1 MTSRHKR
8 KVNNRNKRA
17 AAASARNVNAAQV
30 SPVPVPEKKETAS
43 SAAPAAQEYENTAG
57 TVPGNAPVPPE
68 QTKNNAA
75 PAPEGNDSA
84 PHSLQAGVNTASD
97 KEDSVPEKTDGIS
110 DLTAQVDSVAAHLED
125 STEKG
130 EQEGKEQDSGS
141 RDSGVLNDKAQ
152 AGTESAAAPLHRSLR
167 DQFLQLQKR
176 KSVRAAE
183 IITAVVVLLLIL
195 GFTVKPIKII
205 MAFSGKSAKTPAPS
219 ENASA
224 VVTASKESSTIAVTE
239 DPIEHETAE
248 VVEEEL
254 TEKYGALEGTGS
266 SSGRRNDLYVNY
278 ALFGVDSRDGN
289 LGKGARSD
297 SIMVLSLDE
306 TNNKARL
313 VSVYRDT
320 YLPVTSGSYNKANSA
335 YAYGGPE
342 KAVEMLEQN
351 LDIEIEDYVSVDFSA
366 LADSIDALGGVT
378 LDITE
383 DEIRY
388 LNEYEEIMAR
398 QQKRKYVPVE
408 KAGVQKLNGLQA
420 TAYCR
425 IRYTT
430 GDDYKRTERQRTVLS
445 QLGEE
450 VKDATVIELLRMAS
464 SIFPKV
470 NTSLTMSETL
480 SLLGSAADYDLV
492 GSDGLPQKE
501 YRREMNLGSAGS
513 VVVPA
518 TLEDNVRWLHKWM
531 FGDSL
536 YEPSD
541 TVLEAS
547 SAISQRAG
555 LSGGYQKIVQAA
567 VPAEGE
573 AQTAGEASTEE
584 AVPGIDPSLP
594 ADQQLSAEELAAQ
607 QAAAAAAAQSA
618 LDAQNA
624 AAQAAGTAP
633 AADPA
638 AQAAGTVPAA
648 DPAAQAAADAQAAAA
663 AQAQAA
669 LDAQNAAAQAAAAAQ
684 AQAAAQAAA
693 AAQAQPAAQQ

>member
-1 MTSRHKR
+1 MPGLHAPRGTRGVFMTSRHKR

-17 AAASARNVNAAQV
+17 AAASARNVNAAQG
-30 SPVPVPEKKETAS
+30 SSVPVPEKKETTS
-43 SAAPAAQEYENTAG
+43 SA
-57 TVPGNAPVPPE
+57 VR
-68 QTKNNAA
+68 
-75 PAPEGNDSA
+75 SA
-84 PHSLQAGVNTASD
+84 EEREKIPASD
-97 KEDSVPEKTDGIS
+97 KSQDKAARAEGIS
-110 DLTAQVDSVAAHLED
+110 DLTAQVDSVAAHLES
-125 STEKG
+125 STKE
-130 EQEGKEQDSGS
+130 EAQESKVQSPGSQDSE
-141 RDSGVLNDKAQ
+141 SGKYKPEAS
-152 AGTESAAAPLHRSLR
+152 TESAAAPLHRTLR

-205 MAFSGKSAKTPAPS
+205 MAFSGKSAKTPVPS
-219 ENASA
+219 ENAPA

-254 TEKYGALEGTGS
+254 TEKYGTLEGTGS

-306 TNNKARL
+306 TDNKARL

-342 KAVEMLEQN
+342 KAVEMLERN
-351 LDIEIEDYVSVDFSA
+351 LDLEIEDYVSVDFSA

-555 LSGGYQKIVQAA
+555 FSGGYQKIVQAA

-573 AQTAGEASTEE
+573 AQTAGEASAEE

-607 QAAAAAAAQSA
+607 QAAAAQAALNAQS
-618 LDAQNA
+618 A

-633 AADPA
+633 AADAAAQEAAA
-638 AQAAGTVPAA
+638 AQAQADAA
-648 DPAAQAAADAQAAAA
+648 AQAQMAAQAAAA
-663 AQAQAA
+663 AQAA
-669 LDAQNAAAQAAAAAQ
+669 LDAQNAAAAEAQAQAQAAAAAQ
-684 AQAAAQAAA
+684 AQAAAAAQAAA
-693 AAQAQPAAQQ
+693 QQ